1 MYRILGADGREYS
14 AASADQL
21 RDWIAQRR
29 ADGHTR
35 VLPPNGTEWVTLAA
49 LPEFAGALAAAAA
62 TPGAP
67 AKPPPLEDPEKL
79 AAAIVRRDYRVCA
92 GSCLGRGWDLLMA
105 NFWAICGNWWFG
117 AIGHDHAPRPQFHV
131 LEAWRSFTSGQL
143 LPVTL
148 DSPVM
153 ATGKAG
159 FVPAFDDTPQ
169 VSALAID
176 QGADGV
182 RLMVLNRHPTSA
194 AALRLKFDGVAHG
207 RAQVR
212 TLSSEHY
219 FGKPV
224 RWSERAI
231 DVVDGRSDLLL
242 GQHALAFVHLPRR

>member
-105 NFWAICGNWWFG
+105 NFWLLVGAEATAFVIMGAAG
-117 AIGHDHAPRPQFHV
+117 AIPYAGAAVARHWWHV
-131 LEAWRSFTSGQL
+131 FWLVVCCGV
-143 LPVTL
+143 VTL
-148 DSPVM
+148 AGLLLACVGVFVTAPV
-153 ATGKAG
+153 AT
-159 FVPAFDDTPQ
+159 
-169 VSALAID
+169 
-176 QGADGV
+176 
-182 RLMVLNRHPTSA
+182 
-194 AALRLKFDGVAHG
+194 AALMYAYEDV
-207 RAQVR
+207 
-212 TLSSEHY
+212 
-219 FGKPV
+219 FGQKSV
-224 RWSERAI
+224 
-231 DVVDGRSDLLL
+231 
-242 GQHALAFVHLPRR
+242 